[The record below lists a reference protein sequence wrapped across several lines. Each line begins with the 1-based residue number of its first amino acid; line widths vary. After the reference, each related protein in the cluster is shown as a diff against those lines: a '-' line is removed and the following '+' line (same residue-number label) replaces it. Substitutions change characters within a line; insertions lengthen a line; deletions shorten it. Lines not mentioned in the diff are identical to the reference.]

1 MVVSLLL
8 AMAAHSLSIQ
18 QSPVWAEATTPALAM
33 RVMPLGAERLGRAK
47 HCVAA
52 RRIPLSD
59 MHSLI
64 ISTTPPAAGDLVL
77 ARVERIGPMHSLQL
91 TDGRRAALFVGNEII
106 AVYGNRSD
114 GAQVDATVP
123 HTLDACELV
132 ADAGIAGQMHS
143 QRHGANARTRIVP
156 LGFIT
161 DSSGTTLNLERYQL
175 AALPRRSQCPSV
187 IAVVGATVTSGR
199 TSIATWLIR
208 GLVESGLHVGA
219 ARVTGTGGDIKLM
232 QEAGASPVLDIT
244 DAGLASTC
252 RADPATLE
260 RSVRLLMSHL
270 AAAAVDVVVVEFAD
284 DLTQRETGM
293 LLTSRQ
299 FAPLLTGVV
308 YGESDAMRAK
318 DGVAWLRQH
327 ALHALCVASTATM
340 SRAAI
345 RHARDATGLPVL
357 SLNELGSAEIALQ
370 LLGAARHQLRDLSER
385 DLRAQSQ
392 VLSI

>member
-1 MVVSLLL
+1 
-8 AMAAHSLSIQ
+8 MASHSLSMQ
-18 QSPVWAEATTPALAM
+18 QPPSWAEATAPALAV
-33 RVMPLGAERLGRAK
+33 RVMPLSSERLGRAK
-47 HCVAA
+47 HSVAA
-52 RRIPLSD
+52 RRIPLAD

-64 ISTTPPAAGDLVL
+64 TSTASPQAGDLIL

-106 AVYGNRSD
+106 AVYGHRCAA
-114 GAQVDATVP
+114 GHIDATVP

-143 QRHGANARTRIVP
+143 PRHGANARTRIVP
-156 LGFIT
+156 LGLIT
-161 DSSGTTLNLERYQL
+161 DDHGTTLNLERYRL
-175 AALPRRSQCPSV
+175 ATLPRAARCPSV

-252 RADPATLE
+252 RAEPSTLE
-260 RSVRLLMSHL
+260 RSARLLMSHL
-270 AAAAVDVVVVEFAD
+270 AAAAADVIVVEFAD
-284 DLTQRETGM
+284 DLTQRETGV
-293 LLTSRQ
+293 LLTSRE

-308 YGESDAMRAK
+308 YGESDAMRAQ
-318 DGVAWLRQH
+318 DGVAWLRRH
-327 ALHALCVASTATM
+327 GLNSLCVASTATM

-345 RHARDATGLPVL
+345 RQARDATGLPVL

-370 LLGAARHQLRDLSER
+370 LLGAARHNDRLT
-385 DLRAQSQ
+385 AQR
-392 VLSI
+392 

>member
-1 MVVSLLL
+1 MSLLL
-8 AMAAHSLSIQ
+8 PMAAQSLSIQ
-18 QSPVWAEATTPALAM
+18 QSPAWAEATTPALAM
-33 RVMPLGAERLGRAK
+33 RVLPLGSERLARAK
-47 HCVAA
+47 HSVAA
-52 RRIPLSD
+52 RRIPLAD

-64 ISTTPPAAGDLVL
+64 VSSAPPQAGDLVL

-106 AVYGNRSD
+106 AVYGHRCASGNI
-114 GAQVDATVP
+114 DATVP

-143 QRHGANARTRIVP
+143 PRHGANARTRIVP
-156 LGFIT
+156 LGLIT
-161 DSSGTTLNLERYQL
+161 DSSGTTLNLEHYRL
-175 AALPRRSQCPSV
+175 AALPRAFNCPSV

-208 GLVESGLHVGA
+208 GLVESGLRVGA

-252 RADPATLE
+252 RAESATLE
-260 RSVRLLMSHL
+260 RSARLLMSHL
-270 AAAAVDVVVVEFAD
+270 AAAAADVIVVEFAD
-284 DLTQRETGM
+284 DLTQRETGL
-293 LLTSRQ
+293 LLTSRE

-318 DGVAWLRQH
+318 EGVAWLRERG
-327 ALHALCVASTATM
+327 LHSLCVASTATM

-345 RHARDATGLPVL
+345 REARDATGLPVL

-370 LLGAARHQLRDLSER
+370 LLGAARHQSRHA
-385 DLRAQSQ
+385 AQRPG
-392 VLSI
+392 

>member
-1 MVVSLLL
+1 
-8 AMAAHSLSIQ
+8 MAAQSLGVQ
-18 QSPVWAEATTPALAM
+18 RSPVWVEANATAPAM
-33 RVMPLGAERLGRAK
+33 RVMPLGDERLGRAK
-47 HCVAA
+47 HSVAA
-52 RRIPLSD
+52 RRVPLSD
-59 MHSLI
+59 MRSLI
-64 ISTTPPAAGDLVL
+64 ISPTPPEAGDLVL

-106 AVYGNRSD
+106 VVYGHRCD
-114 GAQVDATVP
+114 GAHVDATVP
-123 HTLDACELV
+123 LTLDACELV

-143 QRHGANARTRIVP
+143 PRHGANSRTRIVP

-161 DSSGTTLNLERYQL
+161 DSNGVTLNLERYRL
-175 AALPRRSQCPSV
+175 PSLPRAVQSPSV

-252 RADPATLE
+252 RAGPATIE

-270 AAAAVDVVVVEFAD
+270 SAAAVDVVVVEFAD
-284 DLTQRETGM
+284 DLTQRETGV
-293 LLTSRQ
+293 LITSRE

-318 DGVAWLRQH
+318 DGVAWLRDH
-327 ALHALCVASTATM
+327 DLHALCVASTATM

-345 RHARDATGLPVL
+345 RDARDATGLPVL

-370 LLGAARHQLRDLSER
+370 LLGAARHHSRQATQR
-385 DLRAQSQ
+385 
-392 VLSI
+392 